1 VSSPNPSLG
10 RASPESERASG
21 TEPSVVPPP
30 GEGLETG
37 TTTGL
42 RGLPARAKAAAGEA
56 RARAEARRESVPL
69 IGATFDVVERDS
81 AIGGGI
87 LAGALAYRLFFFLL
101 PLALVAVGALGAL
114 TEATGRSAESLG
126 EAAGMSGLVTGS
138 VADAIEDEA
147 SWYALLAGVPILV
160 WVSSGLVRVLA
171 GIHRLAWGVSARGS
185 RPSLR
190 VTIAFT
196 AAVLV
201 CVAVVA
207 FAVSALDRSGVE
219 GLAGVL
225 LVGAVFAAAW
235 LALTMRLPHPGA
247 AWTALLPGAALF
259 GLGVQALHL
268 FNGYFVAPLVE
279 GKQDIYGVLGVAAAL
294 LFSLYLGGRLIV
306 ATAVLDAT
314 LWERRQP
321 AGSASAE
328 EGGQQ

>member
-1 VSSPNPSLG
+1 VLPQS
-10 RASPESERASG
+10 
-21 TEPSVVPPP
+21 

-37 TTTGL
+37 ESTGL
-42 RGLPARAKAAAGEA
+42 RGLPSRAKAAGREA
-56 RARAEARRESVPL
+56 RARVEAKRESVPL
-69 IGATFDVVERDS
+69 VGATLDVVERDS

-87 LAGALAYRLFFFLL
+87 LGGALAYQLFLFLL
-101 PLALVAVGALGAL
+101 PLGLVVVGVLGVV

-126 EAAGMSGLVTGS
+126 EAAGMSAWVTSS
-138 VADAIEDEA
+138 VANAIEDEA
-147 SWYALLAGVPILV
+147 SWYAFLAGVPILV

-171 GIHRLAWGVSARGS
+171 GIHRLAWGVSARGT

-190 VTIAFT
+190 ITVAFT

-207 FAVSALDRSGVE
+207 FAVGVLDRSGVE

-225 LVGAVFAAAW
+225 LVGAVFGAAW

-247 AWTALLPGAALF
+247 PWTALLPGAALF

-268 FNGYFVAPLVE
+268 FNAYVVTPLVE

-294 LFSLYLGGRLIV
+294 LFSLYLAGRLIV

-314 LWERRQP
+314 LWERRR
-321 AGSASAE
+321 AGGSASAQ